1 MKRRNLIRLL
11 KKNGWEFLRHGGD
24 HDIFTKD
31 GKIEAVPRSREI
43 REGTARRIIKR
54 CGLE

>member
-24 HDIFTKD
+24 HDIFTKG

-43 REGTARRIIKR
+43 REGTAKRIIKR
-54 CGLE
+54 CGIE